1 MNEKIKTKLN
11 EINEK
16 AMKAYEEKN
25 LPKLISL
32 YGSISYYNGAL
43 MSESLNGFNKK
54 EVNNLYEKSLIISRR
69 IYSLILDI
77 L

>member
-1 MNEKIKTKLN
+1 MNEKIK

-16 AMKAYEEKN
+16 AIIAYKQKN
-25 LPKLISL
+25 IYELINL
-32 YGSISYYNGAL
+32 YGIEYFNGAL

-54 EVNNLYEKSLIISRR
+54 EVNNLYEKTLIISRR
-69 IYSLILDI
+69 IYSFILDVMLNI

>member
-1 MNEKIKTKLN
+1 MNEKIK

-16 AMKAYEEKN
+16 AIIAYKQKN
-25 LPKLISL
+25 ICELINL
-32 YGSISYYNGAL
+32 YGSIEYFNGAL

-54 EVNNLYEKSLIISRR
+54 EVNNLYEKTLIISRR
-69 IYSLILDI
+69 IYSVILDVMWNI